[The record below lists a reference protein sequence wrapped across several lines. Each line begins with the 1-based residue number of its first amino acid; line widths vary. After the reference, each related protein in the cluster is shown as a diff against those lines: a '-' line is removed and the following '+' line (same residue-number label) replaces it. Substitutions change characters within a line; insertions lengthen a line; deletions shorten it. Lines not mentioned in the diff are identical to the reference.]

1 MYATELIFCRNMI
14 SNGITAIQ
22 LHVYRTVLV
31 KIKYHVVN
39 KLYVPYIHFIKLA
52 DIFGIIVF
60 YLLYIAGHESC
71 MYCIVI
77 TTIL

>member
-1 MYATELIFCRNMI
+1 MYATELIFCRNII

-22 LHVYRTVLV
+22 LHVYRTLLV

-39 KLYVPYIHFIKLA
+39 KLYVAHIHFIKLA
-52 DIFGIIVF
+52 DIFGIYCFLFV
-60 YLLYIAGHESC
+60 IASHDSC

>member
-39 KLYVPYIHFIKLA
+39 KLYVPHIHFIKLA
-52 DIFGIIVF
+52 DIFGIYYCFLFVV
-60 YLLYIAGHESC
+60 ASHDSC